1 MIFRPITCIEDKF
14 AKIENSVCNLYSR
27 EIKTTL
33 NSEKAWD
40 GIAGY
45 WHGTGFLFKLF
56 ARSILINKQEKI
68 KI

>member
-27 EIKTTL
+27 ENKTTL

-40 GIAGY
+40 SRVLAWY
-45 WHGTGFLFKLF
+45 WFLIQIV
-56 ARSILINKQEKI
+56 REINFD
-68 KI
+68 